1 MAILQISRITQ
12 RKGLA
17 QDLPEP
23 LAGAELGWAIDTRQL
38 FIGNGELTEGAPV
51 VGNTEILT
59 EFSDLLQY
67 TTLYTYKG
75 AAAGYDVQ
83 TGATSGSPV
92 SQSLQSRL
100 DSYAVVTD
108 FGATGDGVTDDTD
121 AINRALF
128 QLYCRQT
135 NTQIRR
141 SLFFPAG
148 TYLIT
153 NTINIPPFAQL
164 YGEGPN
170 SSIIKFSVENW
181 SNAIPYD
188 PGVLVYYVPGNAYYR
203 SVADVPAGTVITNTS
218 YWDPVLSGLP
228 EYVVRTADSL
238 QQVGTNIMSNGAQFA
253 PQSIEVT
260 NMCFQT
266 LNADSDS
273 VQSHNILLVEDAEQ
287 VAFTNVTFQ
296 GPFTTATD
304 INTVIDA
311 QISCVKFDSTVD
323 NPCTQ
328 IYFDNCRFSGTTY
341 GFDADV
347 VIQGATISNSYFDA
361 MYRGIILDTSPT
373 GVRMVHNTFDNI
385 YTQGIQIVGATLNVS
400 AYNIFYDVGN
410 HYTTSPVTAATSVIS
425 ITSDNNVSMG
435 DMFQRT
441 TAQSAIWP
449 RVSLGT
455 VDNTVVSGLVVDGG
469 SIAFGMN
476 TSKIGY
482 VISGVANTTIAN
494 QMNLG
499 QYVRTTGVVSVLAN
513 AAATSTLFTVDSSAT
528 GIRAFR
534 MDYTITR
541 GTTYRTGTITI
552 VSGTTFSFT
561 DDYAENAST
570 GFVLSSTEATPGLV
584 TVSYADGTPTGTA
597 GSITYSITHLA

>member
-59 EFSDLLQY
+59 EFSDLLAY

-75 AAAGYDVQ
+75 SAAGYDVQ

-92 SQSLQSRL
+92 SQSLQNRL

-108 FGATGDGVTDDTD
+108 FGATGDGVTDDTA
-121 AINRALF
+121 AINRALY

-135 NTQIRR
+135 NTQVRR

-153 NTINIPPFAQL
+153 DTINIPPFAQL
-164 YGEGPN
+164 YGDGPN

-188 PGVLVYYVPGNAYYR
+188 TGVLVYYVPSNAYYR
-203 SVADVPAGTVITNTS
+203 SVAAVPAGTIITNTS

-238 QQVGTNIMSNGAQFA
+238 QQVGTDIMSNGAQFA
-253 PQSIEVT
+253 PQSIEVS
-260 NMCFQT
+260 NICFQT

-311 QISCVKFDSTVD
+311 QVSCVKFASTVTY
-323 NPCTQ
+323 PCNQ
-328 IYFDNCRFSGTTY
+328 IFFDNCRFSGTTY
-341 GFDADV
+341 GFDADA

-385 YTQGIQIVGATLNVS
+385 YNQGIRIVGATFNVS

-410 HYTTSPVTAATSVIS
+410 NYTVTATTPVIF
-425 ITSDNNVSMG
+425 IDTDNNVSMG
-435 DMFQRT
+435 DMFERT
-441 TAQSAIWP
+441 TAQSATHA
-449 RVSLGT
+449 RVNLGT
-455 VDNTVVSGLVVDGG
+455 TG

-499 QYVRTTGVVSVLAN
+499 QYVRTTGVVSTLAN

-534 MDYTITR
+534 VDYTITR

-552 VSGTTFSFT
+552 VSGTTFNFT
-561 DDYAENAST
+561 DDYSDNAST
-570 GFVLSSTEATPGLV
+570 GFVLSAAEAASVV

>member
-1 MAILQISRITQ
+1 VAILQISRITQ

-23 LAGAELGWAIDTRQL
+23 LAGAELGWAVDTRQL

-51 VGNTEILT
+51 IGNTEILT
-59 EFSDLLQY
+59 EFSDLLAY

-108 FGATGDGVTDDTD
+108 FGATGDGVTDDTA

-153 NTINIPPFAQL
+153 DTIKIPPFAQL
-164 YGEGPN
+164 YGEGSN
-170 SSIIKFSVENW
+170 SSIIKFSVAAW
-181 SNAIPYD
+181 TNAIAYD
-188 PGVLVYYVPGNAYYR
+188 TGVMVYRTNPSTGNIEYYR
-203 SVADVPAGTVITNTS
+203 SVAAVPVGTAITNTS
-218 YWDPVLSGLP
+218 YWALSLSGLP

-238 QQVGTNIMSNGAQFA
+238 QQVGTDVMTNGAQFP
-253 PQSIEVT
+253 PQSIEVSD
-260 NMCFQT
+260 MCFQT

-304 INTVIDA
+304 INTVSDA
-311 QISCVKFDSTVD
+311 RISCVKFDSTVTY
-323 NPCTQ
+323 PCTQ
-328 IYFDNCRFSGTTY
+328 IYFNNCRFSGTTY
-341 GFDADV
+341 GFDADA

-385 YTQGIQIVGATLNVS
+385 YTQGIQITNGATFNVS

-410 HYTTSPVTAATSVIS
+410 NYTVTATTPVIS
-425 ITSDNNVSMG
+425 IDTDNNVSMG
-435 DMFQRT
+435 DMFERT
-441 TAQSAIWP
+441 TAQSATYP
-449 RVSLGT
+449 RVSLGST
-455 VDNTVVSGLVVDGG
+455 G

-476 TSKIGY
+476 TSEIGY

-499 QYVRTTGVVSVLAN
+499 QYVRTTGVVSTLAN

-528 GIRAFR
+528 GIKAFKV
-534 MDYTITR
+534 DYTIKR

-561 DDYAENAST
+561 DDYSDNAST
-570 GFVLSSTEATPGLV
+570 GFVLSATEATSVV
-584 TVSYADGTPTGTA
+584 TVSYSDGAPTGTA
-597 GSITYSITHLA
+597 GTITYSITHLA

>member
-1 MAILQISRITQ
+1 VAILQISRITQ

-23 LAGAELGWAIDTRQL
+23 LAGAELGWAVDTRQL

-59 EFSDLLQY
+59 EFSDLLAY

-83 TGATSGSPV
+83 TGATSGAVV

-100 DSYAVVTD
+100 DSYAIVTD
-108 FGATGDGVTDDTD
+108 FGAVGDGITDDTA

-135 NTQIRR
+135 NTQVRR

-153 NTINIPPFAQL
+153 DTIKIPPFAQL

-181 SNAIPYD
+181 TSAIPYAT
-188 PGVLVYYVPGNAYYR
+188 GVLVYYVTGNAYYR
-203 SVADVPAGTVITNTS
+203 SAAAVPVGTSITNTS
-218 YWDPVLSGLP
+218 YWTPVLTGLP

-238 QQVGTNIMSNGAQFA
+238 QQVGTDIMTNGAQFP
-253 PQSIEVT
+253 PQSVEVS

-287 VAFTNVTFQ
+287 VAFTSVTFQ
-296 GPFTTATD
+296 GPFTTATN
-304 INTVIDA
+304 INTVSDA
-311 QISCVKFDSTVD
+311 RISCVKFDSTITY
-323 NPCTQ
+323 PCTQ

-361 MYRGIILDTSPT
+361 MYRGIVLDTSPT

-385 YTQGIQIVGATLNVS
+385 YTQGIQIINGATLNVS

-410 HYTTSPVTAATSVIS
+410 NYTVTATTPVIS
-425 ITSDNNVSMG
+425 IDTDNNVSMG
-435 DMFQRT
+435 DMFERT
-441 TAQSAIWP
+441 TAQSATYP
-449 RVSLGT
+449 RVSLGST
-455 VDNTVVSGLVVDGG
+455 G

-476 TSKIGY
+476 TSEIGY

-499 QYVRTTGVVSVLAN
+499 QYVRTTGVVSTLAN
-513 AAATSTLFTVDSSAT
+513 AAATSTLFTVDCSAS

-534 MDYTITR
+534 VDYTIKR
-541 GTTYRTGTITI
+541 GATYRTGTLTI
-552 VSGTTFSFT
+552 VSGTTFSFQ
-561 DDYAENAST
+561 DDYSDNAST
-570 GFVLSSTEATPGLV
+570 GFVLSATGTTSLV

>member
-23 LAGAELGWAIDTRQL
+23 LAGAELGWAVDTRQL

-67 TTLYTYKG
+67 TTAYTYKG
-75 AAAGYDVQ
+75 SAAGYDVQ

-108 FGATGDGVTDDTD
+108 FGATGDGVTDDTA

-153 NTINIPPFAQL
+153 DTIKIPPFAQL

-170 SSIIKFSVENW
+170 SSIINFAVETW
-181 SNAIPYD
+181 SSAIPYAT
-188 PGVLVYYVPGNAYYR
+188 GVLVYYPAGSGGSYYFR
-203 SVADVPAGTVITNTS
+203 SVAAVPAGTSITDVNF
-218 YWDPVLSGLP
+218 WDPVPAGLP

-238 QQVGTNIMSNGAQFA
+238 QQVGSDIGTGGAQYA
-253 PQSIEVT
+253 PQSIEVSG
-260 NMCFQT
+260 MRFQT
-266 LNADSDS
+266 ATYGNDSAN
-273 VQSHNILLVEDAEQ
+273 SHNILMVEDAEQ
-287 VAFTNVTFQ
+287 VSFTNITFQ
-296 GPFTTATD
+296 GPFTASTN
-304 INTVIDA
+304 INTVTDA
-311 QISCVKFDSTVD
+311 SLSGVNFASTISY
-323 NPCTQ
+323 PCNQ
-328 IYFDNCRFSGTTY
+328 IYFDNCRFTGVTY
-341 GFDADV
+341 GVNTDA
-347 VIQGATISNSYFDA
+347 VINGATISNCYFDA
-361 MYRGIILDTSPT
+361 MYRGIILDTDPT
-373 GVRMVHNTFDNI
+373 GVRMVHNTFDDV
-385 YTQGIQIVGATLNVS
+385 YTQGIQIVGATLNIS

-410 HYTTSPVTAATSVIS
+410 NYTATAAWPVIS
-425 ITSDNNVSMG
+425 IDTDNNVSMG
-435 DMFQRT
+435 DMFERT
-441 TAQSAIWP
+441 TAQSTTYP

-455 VDNTVVSGLVVDGG
+455 TG

-499 QYVRTTGVVSVLAN
+499 QYVRTTGVVSTLAN

-534 MDYTITR
+534 MDYTIKR

-570 GFVLSSTEATPGLV
+570 GFVLSAAEATSVV

>member
-164 YGEGPN
+164 YGDGPN

-347 VIQGATISNSYFDA
+347 VIQGATISNSYFNA

-385 YTQGIQIVGATLNVS
+385 YNQGIRIVGATLNIS

-410 HYTTSPVTAATSVIS
+410 NYTVTATTPVIS
-425 ITSDNNVSMG
+425 IDTDNNVSMG
-435 DMFQRT
+435 DMFERT
-441 TAQSAIWP
+441 TAQSATHP
-449 RVSLGT
+449 RVSLAAT
-455 VDNTVVSGLVVDGG
+455 G

-499 QYVRTTGVVSVLAN
+499 QYVRTTGVVSTLAN

-534 MDYTITR
+534 VDYTIKR
-541 GTTYRTGTITI
+541 GTTYRTGTMTI

-561 DDYAENAST
+561 DDYSDNAST
-570 GFVLSSTEATPGLV
+570 GFVLSAAEAASVV
-584 TVSYADGTPTGTA
+584 TVSYADGAPTGTA

>member
-17 QDLPEP
+17 QDLPDP
-23 LAGAELGWAIDTRQL
+23 LAGAELGWAVDTRQL

-59 EFSDLLQY
+59 EFSDILEF
-67 TTLYTYKG
+67 TTAYTYKG

-108 FGATGDGVTDDTD
+108 FGATGDGVTDDTA

-135 NTQIRR
+135 NTQVRR

-153 NTINIPPFAQL
+153 DTIAIPPFAQL

-170 SSIIKFSVENW
+170 SSIINFAVETW
-181 SNAIPYD
+181 SNAIPYAT
-188 PGVLVYYVPGNAYYR
+188 GVLVYYPAGSGGSYYFR
-203 SVADVPAGTVITNTS
+203 SVAAVPAGTSITNVN
-218 YWDPVLSGLP
+218 YWDPVPAGLP

-238 QQVGTNIMSNGAQFA
+238 QQVGTDIMANGAQYA
-253 PQSIEVT
+253 PQSIEVSS
-260 NMCFQT
+260 MRFQT
-266 LNADSDS
+266 ENYGNDSAN
-273 VQSHNILLVEDAEQ
+273 SHNILMVEDAEQ
-287 VAFTNVTFQ
+287 VSFTNVTFQ

-304 INTVIDA
+304 INTVTDA
-311 QISCVKFDSTVD
+311 ALSGVNFASISAY
-323 NPCTQ
+323 PCNQ

-341 GFDADV
+341 GIIADAT
-347 VIQGATISNSYFDA
+347 ILGATISNSYFDA
-361 MYRGIILDTSPT
+361 MYRGIILDDKIVSAIVQSPT
-373 GVRMVHNTFDNI
+373 GVRIVHNTFDNI
-385 YTQGIQIVGATLNVS
+385 YTQGIQIGTGATLNLS

-410 HYTTSPVTAATSVIS
+410 NYTATAAWPVIS
-425 ITSDNNVSMG
+425 IETDNNVSMG
-435 DMFQRT
+435 DMFERT
-441 TAQSAIWP
+441 TAQSVTWP

-455 VDNTVVSGLVVDGG
+455 TG

-499 QYVRTTGVVSVLAN
+499 QYVRTTGVVSTLAN

-528 GIRAFR
+528 GIRAFK
-534 MDYTITR
+534 MDYTIKR

-561 DDYAENAST
+561 DDYSDNAST
-570 GFVLSSTEATPGLV
+570 GFVLSATEATNVV

>member
-1 MAILQISRITQ
+1 VAILQISRITQ

-23 LAGAELGWAIDTRQL
+23 LAGAELGWAVDTRQL

-67 TTLYTYKG
+67 TTAYTYKG
-75 AAAGYDVQ
+75 SAAGYDVQ

-100 DSYAVVTD
+100 DSYAVITD
-108 FGATGDGVTDDTD
+108 FGATGDGVTDDTA

-153 NTINIPPFAQL
+153 DTIKIPPFAQL

-170 SSIIKFSVENW
+170 SSIINFAVETW

-188 PGVLVYYVPGNAYYR
+188 PGVLVYYPAGSGGVYYFR
-203 SVADVPAGTVITNTS
+203 SIAEVPAGTAITDVNF
-218 YWDPVLSGLP
+218 WDPVPAGLP

-238 QQVGTNIMSNGAQFA
+238 QQVGSDIGTGGAQYA
-253 PQSIEVT
+253 PQSIEVSG
-260 NMCFQT
+260 MRFQT
-266 LNADSDS
+266 ATYGNDSAN
-273 VQSHNILLVEDAEQ
+273 SHNILMVEDAEQ
-287 VAFTNVTFQ
+287 VSFTNITFQ
-296 GPFTTATD
+296 GPFTASTN
-304 INTVIDA
+304 INTVTDA
-311 QISCVKFDSTVD
+311 SLSAVNFASTISY
-323 NPCTQ
+323 PCNQ
-328 IYFDNCRFSGTTY
+328 IYFDNCRFTGVTY
-341 GFDADV
+341 GINTDA
-347 VIQGATISNSYFDA
+347 VINGATISNCYFDA
-361 MYRGIILDTSPT
+361 MYRGIILDTDPT
-373 GVRMVHNTFDNI
+373 GVRMVHNTFDDV
-385 YTQGIQIVGATLNVS
+385 YTQGIQIVGATFNIS

-410 HYTTSPVTAATSVIS
+410 NYTITATTPVIS
-425 ITSDNNVSMG
+425 IDTDNNVSMG

-441 TAQSAIWP
+441 TAQSATYP
-449 RVSLGT
+449 RVSLGST
-455 VDNTVVSGLVVDGG
+455 G

-499 QYVRTTGVVSVLAN
+499 QYVRTTGVVSTLAN

-534 MDYTITR
+534 MDYTIKR

-561 DDYAENAST
+561 DDYSDNAST
-570 GFVLSSTEATPGLV
+570 GFVLSATEATSVV
-584 TVSYADGTPTGTA
+584 TVSYADATPTGTA

>member
-23 LAGAELGWAIDTRQL
+23 LAGAELGWAVDTRQL

-67 TTLYTYKG
+67 TTAYTYKG
-75 AAAGYDVQ
+75 SAAGYDVQ
-83 TGATSGSPV
+83 TGATSGSPE

-108 FGATGDGVTDDTD
+108 FGATGDGVTDDTA

-153 NTINIPPFAQL
+153 DTIKIPPFAQL

-170 SSIIKFSVENW
+170 SSIINFAVETW
-181 SNAIPYD
+181 SSAIPYAT
-188 PGVLVYYVPGNAYYR
+188 GVLVYYPAGSGGSYYFR
-203 SVADVPAGTVITNTS
+203 SVAAVPAGTSITDVNF
-218 YWDPVLSGLP
+218 WDPVPAGLP

-238 QQVGTNIMSNGAQFA
+238 QQVGSDIGTGGAQYA
-253 PQSIEVT
+253 PQSIEVSG
-260 NMCFQT
+260 MRFQT
-266 LNADSDS
+266 ATYGNDSAN
-273 VQSHNILLVEDAEQ
+273 SHNILMVEDAEQ
-287 VAFTNVTFQ
+287 VSFTNITFQ
-296 GPFTTATD
+296 GPFTASTN
-304 INTVIDA
+304 INTVTDA
-311 QISCVKFDSTVD
+311 SLSGVNFASTISY
-323 NPCTQ
+323 PCNQ
-328 IYFDNCRFSGTTY
+328 IYFDNCRFTGVTY
-341 GFDADV
+341 GVNTDA
-347 VIQGATISNSYFDA
+347 VINGATISNCYFDA
-361 MYRGIILDTSPT
+361 MYRGIILDTDPT
-373 GVRMVHNTFDNI
+373 GVRMVHNTFDDV
-385 YTQGIQIVGATLNVS
+385 YTQGIQIVGATFNIS

-410 HYTTSPVTAATSVIS
+410 NYTVTATTPVIS

-441 TAQSAIWP
+441 TAQSATYP
-449 RVSLGT
+449 RVSLGAT
-455 VDNTVVSGLVVDGG
+455 G

-499 QYVRTTGVVSVLAN
+499 QYVRTTGVVSTLADS
-513 AAATSTLFTVDSSAT
+513 AATSTLFTVDSSAT
-528 GIRAFR
+528 GIRAFK

-561 DDYAENAST
+561 DDYSDNAST
-570 GFVLSSTEATPGLV
+570 GFVLSAAEATSVV
-584 TVSYADGTPTGTA
+584 TVSYADATPTGTA

>member
-1 MAILQISRITQ
+1 
-12 RKGLA
+12 
-17 QDLPEP
+17 
-23 LAGAELGWAIDTRQL
+23 
-38 FIGNGELTEGAPV
+38 
-51 VGNTEILT
+51 
-59 EFSDLLQY
+59 
-67 TTLYTYKG
+67 
-75 AAAGYDVQ
+75 
-83 TGATSGSPV
+83 
-92 SQSLQSRL
+92 
-100 DSYAVVTD
+100 
-108 FGATGDGVTDDTD
+108 
-121 AINRALF
+121 
-128 QLYCRQT
+128 
-135 NTQIRR
+135 
-141 SLFFPAG
+141 LFFPAG

-153 NTINIPPFAQL
+153 DTILIPPFAQL

-170 SSIIKFSVENW
+170 SSIIKFSVTTW

-188 PGVLVYYVPGNAYYR
+188 PGVLVYYAPTNVYYR
-203 SVADVPAGTVITNTS
+203 SVAEVVPGTAITNTS
-218 YWDPVLSGLP
+218 YWEIETTGLP
-228 EYVVRTADSL
+228 EYVVRTTDNL
-238 QQVGTNIMSNGAQFA
+238 QQTGGISSGATYA

-273 VQSHNILLVEDAEQ
+273 SQTHNILLVEAATQ
-287 VAFTNVTFQ
+287 VAFTNVTFL

-304 INTVIDA
+304 INTVSDA
-311 QISCVKFDSTVD
+311 RISCVKFSSPGQYLC
-323 NPCTQ
+323 NQ
-328 IYFDNCRFSGTTY
+328 INFDNCRFSGTTY
-341 GFDADV
+341 GIFADATT
-347 VIQGATISNSYFDA
+347 QGVTISNSYFDA
-361 MYRGIILDTSPT
+361 MYQGIILDYNPITGQSPT
-373 GVRMVHNTFDNI
+373 GVRMVHNTFDNV
-385 YTQGIQIVGATLNVS
+385 YRQGIEITGATFNVS

-410 HYTTSPVTAATSVIS
+410 NYTVTATTPVIS
-425 ITSDNNVSMG
+425 FDTDNNVSMG
-435 DMFQRT
+435 DMFERT
-441 TAQSAIWP
+441 TAQSATYP

-455 VDNTVVSGLVVDGG
+455 TG

-494 QMNLG
+494 QLNLG
-499 QYVRTTGVVSVLAN
+499 QYVRTTGVVSTLAN

-528 GIRAFR
+528 GIRAFQ

-541 GTTYRTGTITI
+541 STTYRTGTITI

>member
-23 LAGAELGWAIDTRQL
+23 LAGAELGWAVDTRQL

-67 TTLYTYKG
+67 TTAYTYKG
-75 AAAGYDVQ
+75 SAAGYDVQ

-108 FGATGDGVTDDTD
+108 FGATGDGVTDDTA

-153 NTINIPPFAQL
+153 DTIKIPPFAQL

-170 SSIIKFSVENW
+170 SSIINFAVETW
-181 SNAIPYD
+181 SSAIPYAT
-188 PGVLVYYVPGNAYYR
+188 GVLVYYPAGSGGSYYFR
-203 SVADVPAGTVITNTS
+203 SVAAVPAGTSITDVNF
-218 YWDPVLSGLP
+218 WDPVPAGLP

-238 QQVGTNIMSNGAQFA
+238 QQVGSDIGTGGAQYA
-253 PQSIEVT
+253 PQSIEVSG
-260 NMCFQT
+260 MRFQT
-266 LNADSDS
+266 ATYGNDSAN
-273 VQSHNILLVEDAEQ
+273 SHNILMVEDAEQ
-287 VAFTNVTFQ
+287 VSFTNITFQ
-296 GPFTTATD
+296 GPFTASTN
-304 INTVIDA
+304 INTVTDA
-311 QISCVKFDSTVD
+311 SLSGVNFASTISY
-323 NPCTQ
+323 PCNQ
-328 IYFDNCRFSGTTY
+328 IYFDNCRFTGVTY
-341 GFDADV
+341 GVNTDA
-347 VIQGATISNSYFDA
+347 VINGATISNCYFDA
-361 MYRGIILDTSPT
+361 MYRGIILDTDPT
-373 GVRMVHNTFDNI
+373 GVRMVHNTFDDV
-385 YTQGIQIVGATLNVS
+385 YTQGIQIVGATFNIS

-410 HYTTSPVTAATSVIS
+410 NYTVTATTPVIS

-441 TAQSAIWP
+441 TAQSATYP
-449 RVSLGT
+449 RVSLGAT
-455 VDNTVVSGLVVDGG
+455 G

-499 QYVRTTGVVSVLAN
+499 QYVRTTGVVSTLADS
-513 AAATSTLFTVDSSAT
+513 AATSTLFTVDSSAT

-534 MDYTITR
+534 MDYTIKR

-561 DDYAENAST
+561 DDYSDNAST
-570 GFVLSSTEATPGLV
+570 GFVLSAAEATPGLV
-584 TVSYADGTPTGTA
+584 IVSYADGTPTGTD

>member
-23 LAGAELGWAIDTRQL
+23 LAGAELGWAVDTRQL

-108 FGATGDGVTDDTD
+108 FGATGDGITDDTA

-135 NTQIRR
+135 NTQVRR

-153 NTINIPPFAQL
+153 DTIKIPPFAQL

-170 SSIIKFSVENW
+170 SSIINFAVATW
-181 SNAIPYD
+181 TNAVPYD
-188 PGVLVYYVPGNAYYR
+188 TGVLVYYPAGSGGAYYFR
-203 SVADVPAGTVITNTS
+203 SVAAVPVGTAITNTS
-218 YWDPVLSGLP
+218 YWDPVPEGLP

-238 QQVGTNIMSNGAQFA
+238 QQVGTDIGTGGAQYA
-253 PQSIEVT
+253 PQSIEVSG
-260 NMCFQT
+260 MRFQT
-266 LNADSDS
+266 ATYGNDSAN
-273 VQSHNILLVEDAEQ
+273 SHNILMVEDAEQ
-287 VAFTNVTFQ
+287 VSFSNVTFQ

-304 INTVIDA
+304 INTVTDA
-311 QISCVKFDSTVD
+311 GMSGINFASTVSY
-323 NPCTQ
+323 PCNQ
-328 IYFDNCRFSGTTY
+328 IYFDNCRITGVTY
-341 GFDADV
+341 GVNTDA
-347 VIQGATISNSYFDA
+347 VINGATISNCYFDA

-373 GVRMVHNTFDNI
+373 GIRMVHNTFDDV
-385 YTQGIQIVGATLNVS
+385 YTQGIQIVGATFNVS

-410 HYTTSPVTAATSVIS
+410 NYTVTATTPVIS
-425 ITSDNNVSMG
+425 IDTDNNVSMG
-435 DMFQRT
+435 DMFERT
-441 TAQSAIWP
+441 TAQSATYP

-455 VDNTVVSGLVVDGG
+455 TG

-482 VISGVANTTIAN
+482 VISGAANTTIAN

-499 QYVRTTGVVSVLAN
+499 QYVRTTGVVSTLTN
-513 AAATSTLFTVDSSAT
+513 AASTSTLFTVDSSAT
-528 GIRAFR
+528 GIKAFK
-534 MDYTITR
+534 MDYTIKR

-570 GFVLSSTEATPGLV
+570 GFVLSAAEATSVV

>member
-1 MAILQISRITQ
+1 VAILQISRITQ

-59 EFSDLLQY
+59 EFSDLLAY

-75 AAAGYDVQ
+75 SAAGYDVQ

-92 SQSLQSRL
+92 SQSLQNRL

-108 FGATGDGVTDDTD
+108 FGATGDGVTDDTA
-121 AINRALF
+121 AINRALY

-135 NTQIRR
+135 NTQVRR

-153 NTINIPPFAQL
+153 DTINIPPFAQL
-164 YGEGPN
+164 YGDGPN

-188 PGVLVYYVPGNAYYR
+188 TGVLVYYVPSNAYYR
-203 SVADVPAGTVITNTS
+203 SVAAVPAGTIITNTS

-238 QQVGTNIMSNGAQFA
+238 QQVGTDIMSNGAQFA
-253 PQSIEVT
+253 PQSIEVS

-311 QISCVKFDSTVD
+311 QVSCVKFASTVTY
-323 NPCTQ
+323 PCNQ
-328 IYFDNCRFSGTTY
+328 IFFDNCRFSGTTY
-341 GFDADV
+341 GFDADA

-385 YTQGIQIVGATLNVS
+385 YNQGIRIVGATFNVS

-410 HYTTSPVTAATSVIS
+410 NYTVTATAPVIF
-425 ITSDNNVSMG
+425 IDTDNNVSMG
-435 DMFQRT
+435 DMFERT
-441 TAQSAIWP
+441 TAQSATHA
-449 RVSLGT
+449 RVNLGT
-455 VDNTVVSGLVVDGG
+455 TG

-499 QYVRTTGVVSVLAN
+499 QYVRTTGVVSTLAN

-534 MDYTITR
+534 VDYTITR

-552 VSGTTFSFT
+552 VSGTTFNFT
-561 DDYAENAST
+561 DDYSDNAST
-570 GFVLSSTEATPGLV
+570 GFVLSAAEAASVV

>member
-23 LAGAELGWAIDTRQL
+23 LAGAELGWAVDTRQL

-67 TTLYTYKG
+67 TTAYTYKG
-75 AAAGYDVQ
+75 SAAGYDVQ

-108 FGATGDGVTDDTD
+108 FGATGDGVTDDTA

-153 NTINIPPFAQL
+153 DTIKIPPFAQL

-170 SSIIKFSVENW
+170 SSIINFAVETW
-181 SNAIPYD
+181 SSAIPYAT
-188 PGVLVYYVPGNAYYR
+188 GVLVYY
-203 SVADVPAGTVITNTS
+203 PAGSGGVYYFRSIAAVSAGTAITNVNF
-218 YWDPVLSGLP
+218 WDPVPAGLP

-238 QQVGTNIMSNGAQFA
+238 QQVGSDIGTGGAQYA
-253 PQSIEVT
+253 PQSIEVSG
-260 NMCFQT
+260 MRFQT
-266 LNADSDS
+266 ATYGNDSAN
-273 VQSHNILLVEDAEQ
+273 SHNILMVEDAEQ
-287 VAFTNVTFQ
+287 VSFTNITFQ
-296 GPFTTATD
+296 GPFTASTN
-304 INTVIDA
+304 INTVTDA
-311 QISCVKFDSTVD
+311 SLSGVNFASTISY
-323 NPCTQ
+323 PCNQ
-328 IYFDNCRFSGTTY
+328 IYFDNCRFTGVTY
-341 GFDADV
+341 GVNTDA
-347 VIQGATISNSYFDA
+347 VINGATISNCYFDA

-373 GVRMVHNTFDNI
+373 GVRMVHNTFDDV
-385 YTQGIQIVGATLNVS
+385 YTQGIQIVGATFNIS

-410 HYTTSPVTAATSVIS
+410 NYTVTATTPVIS
-425 ITSDNNVSMG
+425 IDTDNNVSMG

-441 TAQSAIWP
+441 TAQSATYP
-449 RVSLGT
+449 RVSLGAT
-455 VDNTVVSGLVVDGG
+455 G

-499 QYVRTTGVVSVLAN
+499 QYVRTTGVVSTLADS
-513 AAATSTLFTVDSSAT
+513 AATSTLFTVDSSAT

-534 MDYTITR
+534 MDYTIKR

-561 DDYAENAST
+561 DDYSDNAST
-570 GFVLSSTEATPGLV
+570 GFVLSAAEASSVV
-584 TVSYADGTPTGTA
+584 TVSYTDATPPGTA

>member
-12 RKGLA
+12 RKGLY
-17 QDLPEP
+17 QDLPDP
-23 LAGAELGWAIDTRQL
+23 LAGAELGWAVDTRQL

-59 EFSDLLQY
+59 EFSDILSY
-67 TTLYTYKG
+67 TTAYTYKG

-83 TGATSGSPV
+83 TGATSGTPV

-108 FGATGDGVTDDTD
+108 FGATGDGVTDDTA
-121 AINRALF
+121 AINRALE
-128 QLYCRQT
+128 QLYCRQV
-135 NTQIRR
+135 NTQVRR

-148 TYLIT
+148 TYLVT
-153 NTINIPPFAQL
+153 NTILIPPFAQL

-170 SSIIKFSVENW
+170 SSIIKFAVYNW
-181 SNAIPYD
+181 TNTVSYAV
-188 PGVLVYYVPGNAYYR
+188 GVLTLYAPTGNYYR
-203 SVADVPAGTVITNTS
+203 SVAEVPVGTAISDTNYWALEAGGI
-218 YWDPVLSGLP
+218 P
-228 EYVVRTADSL
+228 EYVVRTTDNL
-238 QQVGTNIMSNGAQFA
+238 QQYGGSIGTSGATYA
-253 PQSIEVT
+253 PQSVEVSGMGFET
-260 NMCFQT
+260 INSG
-266 LNADSDS
+266 NDSS
-273 VQSHNILLVEDAEQ
+273 NSHNILMVEAASQ
-287 VAFTNVTFQ
+287 ISFTNVTFQ
-296 GPFTTATD
+296 GPFTTTSA
-304 INTVIDA
+304 IDSMVDA
-311 QISCVKFDSTVD
+311 SLSCVNFASTLSY
-323 NPCTQ
+323 PCNQ
-328 IYFDNCRFSGTTY
+328 IYFDNCRLSGATYAFDTT
-341 GFDADV
+341 A
-347 VIQGATISNSYFDA
+347 VIQGATISNCYIDT
-361 MYRGIILDTSPT
+361 MYRGIILTTGPT

-385 YTQGIQIVGATLNVS
+385 YSQGIEIVGATLNIS

-410 HYTTSPVTAATSVIS
+410 NYTATAAWPVIS
-425 ITSDNNVSMG
+425 IDTDNNVSMG
-435 DMFQRT
+435 DMFERT
-441 TAQSAIWP
+441 TAQSATYP
-449 RVSLGT
+449 RVSLGAT
-455 VDNTVVSGLVVDGG
+455 G

-499 QYVRTTGVVSVLAN
+499 QYVRTTGVVSTLAN

-534 MDYTITR
+534 MDYTIKR

-561 DDYAENAST
+561 DDYSDNAST
-570 GFVLSSTEATPGLV
+570 GFVLSATEATSVV
-584 TVSYADGTPTGTA
+584 TVSYADATPTGTA

>member
-1 MAILQISRITQ
+1 VAILQISRITQ

-51 VGNTEILT
+51 IGNTEILT
-59 EFSDLLQY
+59 EFSDILEF
-67 TTLYTYKG
+67 TTAYTYKG

-108 FGATGDGVTDDTD
+108 FGATGDGVTDDTA

-128 QLYCRQT
+128 QLYCRQI
-135 NTQIRR
+135 NTQVRR

-153 NTINIPPFAQL
+153 DTILIPPFAQL

-170 SSIIKFSVENW
+170 SSIIKFSVTTW

-188 PGVLVYYVPGNAYYR
+188 TGVLVYYAPTNVYYR
-203 SVADVPAGTVITNTS
+203 SVAEVVPGTAITNTS
-218 YWDPVLSGLP
+218 YWEIETTGLP
-228 EYVVRTADSL
+228 EYVVRTTDSL
-238 QQVGTNIMSNGAQFA
+238 QQTGGKSGAAAYA

-266 LNADSDS
+266 LNSDSDS
-273 VQSHNILLVEDAEQ
+273 SQTHNILLVEAATQ
-287 VAFTNVTFQ
+287 VAFTNVTFL

-304 INTVIDA
+304 INTVSDA
-311 QISCVKFDSTVD
+311 RISCVKFSSPGQYIC
-323 NPCTQ
+323 NQ
-328 IYFDNCRFSGTTY
+328 INFDNCRFSGTTY

-373 GVRMVHNTFDNI
+373 GVRMVHNTFDRI

-410 HYTTSPVTAATSVIS
+410 HYTTSPVTAATPVIS
-425 ITSDNNVSMG
+425 IDTDNNVSMG
-435 DMFQRT
+435 DMFERT
-441 TAQSAIWP
+441 TAQSATYP
-449 RVSLGT
+449 RVLLGST
-455 VDNTVVSGLVVDGG
+455 G

-499 QYVRTTGVVSVLAN
+499 QYVRTTGVVSTLAN

-528 GIRAFR
+528 GIRAFK
-534 MDYTITR
+534 MDYTIKR

>member
-1 MAILQISRITQ
+1 VAILQISRITQ

-23 LAGAELGWAIDTRQL
+23 LAGAELGWAVDTRQL

-67 TTLYTYKG
+67 TTAYTYKG

-108 FGATGDGVTDDTD
+108 FGATGDGVTDDTA

-135 NTQIRR
+135 NTQVRR

-148 TYLIT
+148 TYLISD
-153 NTINIPPFAQL
+153 TIKIPPFAQL

-170 SSIIKFSVENW
+170 SSIINFAVATW
-181 SNAIPYD
+181 TNAIPYAT
-188 PGVLVYYVPGNAYYR
+188 GVLVYYAPGNAYYR
-203 SVADVPAGTVITNTS
+203 SVAKVDAGIAITNTS
-218 YWDPVLSGLP
+218 YWNLVPAGLP

-238 QQVGTNIMSNGAQFA
+238 QQVGSDIGTGGAQYA
-253 PQSIEVT
+253 PQSIEVSG
-260 NMCFQT
+260 MRFQT
-266 LNADSDS
+266 ATYGNDSAN
-273 VQSHNILLVEDAEQ
+273 SHNILMVEDAEQ
-287 VAFTNVTFQ
+287 VSFTNVTFQ
-296 GPFTTATD
+296 GPFTAGTN
-304 INTVIDA
+304 INTVTDA
-311 QISCVKFDSTVD
+311 SMSGVNFASTVSY
-323 NPCTQ
+323 PCNQ
-328 IYFDNCRFSGTTY
+328 IYFDNCRFTGVTY
-341 GFDADV
+341 GVNTDA

-361 MYRGIILDTSPT
+361 MYRGIILDTDPT
-373 GVRMVHNTFDNI
+373 GVRMVHNTFDDV
-385 YTQGIQIVGATLNVS
+385 YTQGIQIVGATLNIS

-410 HYTTSPVTAATSVIS
+410 NYTVTATTPVIS
-425 ITSDNNVSMG
+425 IDTDNNVSMG
-435 DMFQRT
+435 DMFERT
-441 TAQSAIWP
+441 TAQSTTYP

-455 VDNTVVSGLVVDGG
+455 TG

-499 QYVRTTGVVSVLAN
+499 QYVRTTGVVSTLAN

-570 GFVLSSTEATPGLV
+570 GFVLSATEAASVV

>member
-59 EFSDLLQY
+59 EFSDLLAY

-75 AAAGYDVQ
+75 SAAGYDVQ

-92 SQSLQSRL
+92 SQSLQNRL

-108 FGATGDGVTDDTD
+108 FGATGDGVTDDTA
-121 AINRALF
+121 AINRALY

-135 NTQIRR
+135 NTQVRR

-153 NTINIPPFAQL
+153 DTINIPPFAQL
-164 YGEGPN
+164 YGDGPN

-188 PGVLVYYVPGNAYYR
+188 TGVLVYYVPSNAYYR
-203 SVADVPAGTVITNTS
+203 SVAAVPAGTIITNTS

-238 QQVGTNIMSNGAQFA
+238 QQVGTDIMSNGAQFA
-253 PQSIEVT
+253 PQSIEVS

-311 QISCVKFDSTVD
+311 QVSCVKFASTVTY
-323 NPCTQ
+323 PCNQ
-328 IYFDNCRFSGTTY
+328 IFFDNCRFSGTTY
-341 GFDADV
+341 GFDADA

-385 YTQGIQIVGATLNVS
+385 YNQGIRIVGATFNVS

-410 HYTTSPVTAATSVIS
+410 NYTVTATAPVIF
-425 ITSDNNVSMG
+425 IDTDNNVSMG
-435 DMFQRT
+435 DMFERT
-441 TAQSAIWP
+441 TAQSATYA
-449 RVSLGT
+449 RVNLGT
-455 VDNTVVSGLVVDGG
+455 TG

-499 QYVRTTGVVSVLAN
+499 QYVRTTGVVSTLAN

-534 MDYTITR
+534 VDYTITR
-541 GTTYRTGTITI
+541 GTTYRTGTMTI
-552 VSGTTFSFT
+552 VSGTTFNFT
-561 DDYAENAST
+561 DDYSDNAST
-570 GFVLSSTEATPGLV
+570 GFVLSAAEAASVV